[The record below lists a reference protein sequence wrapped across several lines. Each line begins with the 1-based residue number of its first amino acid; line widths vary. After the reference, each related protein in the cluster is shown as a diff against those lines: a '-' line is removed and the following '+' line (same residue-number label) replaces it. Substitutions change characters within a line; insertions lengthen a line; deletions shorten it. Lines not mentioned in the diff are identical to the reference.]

1 MLWRRPSMMFQ
12 AQDLNFQSAKVKRS
26 AHHLAPAVAAND
38 IALIPALRQ
47 AVSSRVQRCDTA
59 HIRLVLV
66 DQPIVFS
73 DQWLRR
79 VRSRSVILSKTMP
92 EQPVS
97 GFLLTLNFSI
107 DSLGT
112 RRPLRGAQTRE
123 QHLDYVLSNVRSHI
137 QPTEETIENG
147 SEQHL
152 NHVCGRYT
160 AS

>member
-66 DQPIVFS
+66 DQPMVF
-73 DQWLRR
+73 
-79 VRSRSVILSKTMP
+79 
-92 EQPVS
+92 
-97 GFLLTLNFSI
+97 
-107 DSLGT
+107 
-112 RRPLRGAQTRE
+112 
-123 QHLDYVLSNVRSHI
+123 LDH
-137 QPTEETIENG
+137 
-147 SEQHL
+147 
-152 NHVCGRYT
+152 
-160 AS
+160 